1 MHLETYTA
9 YYYHL
14 MGGGVLIHSFI
25 LVSATLILPKGLPAC
40 NQPYTGSR
48 LLSKP
53 VSANHSASS
62 KHKSLLLDLIN

>member
-1 MHLETYTA
+1 
-9 YYYHL
+9 
-14 MGGGVLIHSFI
+14 MGGGPSFI
-25 LVSATLILPKGLPAC
+25 HPGLKGLLAC

-53 VSANHSASS
+53 VSANHSAST